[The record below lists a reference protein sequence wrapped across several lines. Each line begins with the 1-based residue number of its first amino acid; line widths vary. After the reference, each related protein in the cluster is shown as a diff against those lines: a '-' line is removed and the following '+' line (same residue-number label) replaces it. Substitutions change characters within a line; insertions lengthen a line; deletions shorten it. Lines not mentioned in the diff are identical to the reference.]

1 MLNYSICK
9 LSCLT
14 EAYIHHRGAVPK
26 FHSAYDPDL
35 EISSEY
41 GFVTNANETY
51 GIWIS
56 ISLFY

>member
-51 GIWIS
+51 GI
-56 ISLFY
+56 